1 MIMKVCYFGTYDV
14 EQSRNNVIIQGL
26 RQNGVEVVECHVRLW
41 RNTADKIRSVKGG
54 LFNPGLL
61 GRALGSYLR
70 LLKRYTEIGDYDVM
84 VVGYAGHFDIFLA
97 KLLTIF
103 SRKPLVFDALLSL
116 TETIIEDRGLVP
128 RNSLLTRLVY
138 LVDKYSCHLADL
150 VLLDTEAHIRHFQQ
164 DFGVRLDKLRRVPV
178 GADEVYC
185 RGPSPPPPLLAGEGN
200 PFRVVYFGQYIPLH
214 GVNYI
219 VEAAKILEE
228 DPGIRFE
235 LVGDGQTYG
244 EASSLAERLQVKN
257 VTFHRAWL
265 SPEDLIADHIIT
277 ADVCLGAFGDSPKA
291 RRVVPIKVFVALAMG
306 KPVIT
311 GDSPAAREM
320 LTHGT
325 DAILCEMADPG
336 ALAQAILLL
345 KRNRLLREKIAKEG
359 YASFQNKFS
368 SRVIGATVKNYLTEW
383 VLRR

>member
-1 MIMKVCYFGTYDV
+1 MMKVCYFGTYDV
-14 EQSRNNVIIQGL
+14 EQSRNSVIIQGL
-26 RQNGVEVVECHVRLW
+26 RQNGVEVVECHARLW

-61 GRALGSYLR
+61 HRALGSYLR
-70 LLKRYTEIGDYDVM
+70 LLKRYAKIGDYDVM
-84 VVGYAGHFDIFLA
+84 IVGYAGHFDLFLA

-116 TETIIEDRGLVP
+116 TETIVEDRGLVP
-128 RNSLLTRLVY
+128 CSSLLTRLVY
-138 LVDKYSCHLADL
+138 QVDRYSCRLADL
-150 VLLDTEAHIRHFQQ
+150 VLLDTQAHVRHFHQ
-164 DFGVRLDKLRRVPV
+164 DFGVRLDKLRWVPV
-178 GADEVYC
+178 GADEIYC
-185 RGPSPPPPLLAGEGN
+185 RGPSPLGEGN

-219 VEAAKILEE
+219 VKAAKILEE
-228 DPGIRFE
+228 DPDIRFE
-235 LVGDGQTYG
+235 LVGDGQTYE

-257 VTFHRAWL
+257 VTFHRTWL

-325 DAILCEMADPG
+325 DAILCKMADPG

-345 KRNRLLREKIAKEG
+345 KRNRSLREKVAKGG
-359 YASFQNKFS
+359 YLSFQNKFS
-368 SRVIGATVKNYLTEW
+368 SQVIGATVKDHLAEVINAKFKP
-383 VLRR
+383 

>member
-1 MIMKVCYFGTYDV
+1 MKVCYFGTYDV
-14 EQSRNNVIIQGL
+14 EQSRNTVIIQGL

-41 RNTADKIRSVKGG
+41 RNTADKIQGVRGS

-61 GRALGSYLR
+61 RRALTSYLR

-84 VVGYAGHFDIFLA
+84 VVGYAGHFDLFLA

-103 SRKPLVFDALLSL
+103 STKPLVFDALLSL
-116 TETIIEDRGLVP
+116 TETIVEDRALAPPG
-128 RNSLLTRLVY
+128 SLLARLAH
-138 LVDKYSCHLADL
+138 LVDKYSCRLADV
-150 VLLDTEAHIRHFQQ
+150 VLLDTEAHVRHFHR

-185 RGPSPPPPLLAGEGN
+185 RGPSPIGEGN

-219 VEAAKILEE
+219 VEAAKVLEE
-228 DPGIRFE
+228 DPDIHFE
-235 LVGDGQTYG
+235 LVGDGQTYQ
-244 EASSLAERLQVKN
+244 ETSSLAERLQVKN
-257 VTFHRAWL
+257 VTFHHTWL
-265 SPEDLIADHIIT
+265 SPEGLIAEHIIP
-277 ADVCLGAFGDSPKA
+277 ADVCLGVFGDSPKA

-311 GDSPAAREM
+311 GDSPAAREV
-320 LTHGT
+320 LIHGT
-325 DAILCEMADPG
+325 DAILCQMANSQ

-345 KRNRLLREKIAKEG
+345 KHNRPLREKIAREG
-359 YASFQNKFS
+359 YLSFQNKFS
-368 SRVIGATVKNYLTEW
+368 AHVIGATVKNYLTE
-383 VLRR
+383 VMDANVKRQT